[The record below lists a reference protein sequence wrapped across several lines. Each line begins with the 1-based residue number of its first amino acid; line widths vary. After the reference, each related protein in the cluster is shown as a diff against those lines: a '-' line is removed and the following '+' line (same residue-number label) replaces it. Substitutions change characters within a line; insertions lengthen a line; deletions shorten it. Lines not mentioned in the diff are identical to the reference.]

1 MVAQQRQHQ
10 LPHQHQPHP
19 RHVEHNNHGGLVGR
33 GGHEVDRGSYFVSR
47 PSPKASLDQRDDDRY
62 VRILDIDSDPL
73 YQAVLD
79 ACDRVGSFRVVGWCK
94 RRWLMDILFESR
106 RDAAAA
112 LDDIDHLRL
121 ASSRSRRPIKTL
133 LKPARF
139 DGGFTSNAS
148 QAAAAPVPRVWPSSS
163 TSRTTGVQHHHNYQ
177 HGGQVAPSGRGAGG
191 WDDGRGG
198 GALGAEMRPQQFPP
212 PDVPPVNGWSTA
224 GGGVGNV
231 SSSDRGSNSCGSSDG
246 GFSAAAVGS
255 TLQQQHQWSAP
266 APPPQQHHHP
276 GASRKRAR
284 SPARIQDD
292 HADRIQPPNHLA
304 QQQQQQ
310 QARALDGVSMQLS
323 QTTPATRNN
332 AIVGIAPS
340 PVSPPSPD
348 GVVGFSTSKPS
359 GEARPEDIENGG
371 GLVGSVKAEV
381 GGGQAGASGRN
392 NAFFPSLNSR
402 TAAAVEAQ
410 GGRESGGATAA
421 GNKLL
426 SNHPWTAAD
435 AGKGGQ
441 GAGVQQPNG
450 ARNPVGDGPRQQ
462 QQHSVPAPA
471 TWEQQGRQQQQRRQ
485 PNWMTHSP
493 LAFGGKPLAEL
504 GARPSSPGS
513 GLMMPGGT
521 TPGLRVPNGGWSN
534 EFSGLPMQ
542 GSSNALR
549 GQIPWAGQAPP
560 VPAPH
565 QQHQRRQ
572 RTEQPGVGEGKA
584 GAVSAAMIGKGTS
597 LASGHVEI

>member
-1 MVAQQRQHQ
+1 M
-10 LPHQHQPHP
+10 
-19 RHVEHNNHGGLVGR
+19 
-33 GGHEVDRGSYFVSR
+33 
-47 PSPKASLDQRDDDRY
+47 
-62 VRILDIDSDPL
+62 
-73 YQAVLD
+73 
-79 ACDRVGSFRVVGWCK
+79 
-94 RRWLMDILFESR
+94 
-106 RDAAAA
+106 
-112 LDDIDHLRL
+112 
-121 ASSRSRRPIKTL
+121 
-133 LKPARF
+133 
-139 DGGFTSNAS
+139 
-148 QAAAAPVPRVWPSSS
+148 
-163 TSRTTGVQHHHNYQ
+163 
-177 HGGQVAPSGRGAGG
+177 APSGRGAGG

-198 GALGAEMRPQQFPP
+198 GALGAETRSQQFPP
-212 PDVPPVNGWSTA
+212 RDVPPVNGWSTA

-266 APPPQQHHHP
+266 APPPQQPHHP
-276 GASRKRAR
+276 GANRKRAR

-304 QQQQQQ
+304 QQQQPQ
-310 QARALDGVSMQLS
+310 RALDGVSMQLS
-323 QTTPATRNN
+323 QTTPAIRNN
-332 AIVGIAPS
+332 TIVGIAPS

-371 GLVGSVKAEV
+371 GLVGNVKAEV
-381 GGGQAGASGRN
+381 GGGQAGVSGRN
-392 NAFFPSLNSR
+392 DAFFPSLNSR

-410 GGRESGGATAA
+410 GERERDEATAA
-421 GNKLL
+421 GTGVSVNKLL

-435 AGKGGQ
+435 AGKSGQ

-450 ARNPVGDGPRQQ
+450 ARNPVVDGPRQQ

-471 TWEQQGRQQQQRRQ
+471 AWEQQGKQQQQRRQ

-493 LAFGGKPLAEL
+493 LAFDGKPLAEL

-521 TPGLRVPNGGWSN
+521 TPGLRVPNGGWPN
-534 EFSGLPMQ
+534 EFSGLPTQ
-542 GSSNALR
+542 PGLVEGGAVRHTALGGGGIVHEKQQQQQYPQQQQQQQPHLPTQQYHGSSNALK
-549 GQIPWAGQAPP
+549 GQIPWAGQTPP
-560 VPAPH
+560 APAPH

-597 LASGHVEI
+597 LTSGHVEI